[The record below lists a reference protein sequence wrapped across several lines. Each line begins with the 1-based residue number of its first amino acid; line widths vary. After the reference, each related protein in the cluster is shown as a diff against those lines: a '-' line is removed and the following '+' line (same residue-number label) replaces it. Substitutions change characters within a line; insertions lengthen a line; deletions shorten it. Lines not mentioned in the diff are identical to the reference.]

1 MKNSAILIIGLIY
14 AGTFAFAQTNQ
25 LPQESPKLGITLDAT
40 WGSKYIWRGQDLYDD
55 HAAFQPS
62 VNLDLFGTG
71 FSVNVWQ
78 SSACST
84 GFVND
89 EEFDYTIA
97 YENSLF
103 TDSVF
108 QTDYEISWLYY
119 DYYRIS
125 SDEADCAEFDFSF
138 SWPNVFPFGLTP
150 TYTLGYLYAAKSDS
164 PAADSEME
172 GCVHIIGFTY
182 DINEPQTNLP
192 LTFSWNITYND
203 GQGSTDPDTDAKV
216 DHDWSH
222 ITWGVSTSLD
232 IGPGTF
238 TPAIYY
244 QTTLDKSI
252 NDEDEFWTSLSYTLS
267 F

>member
-1 MKNSAILIIGLIY
+1 MRKTAILVIGLICIE
-14 AGTFAFAQTNQ
+14 TLTFAQTPS
-25 LPQESPKLGITLDAT
+25 LPQENPKLGITLDAT
-40 WGSKYIWRGQDLYDD
+40 WVSKYMWYGQDLYDD

-62 VNLDLFGTG
+62 VDIDLFGTG

-78 SSACST
+78 SSACGS
-84 GFVND
+84 GFVAD
-89 EEFDYTIA
+89 EEFDYTLA

-119 DYYRIS
+119 DYYRMS
-125 SDEADCAEFDFSF
+125 SDEADCAELDFSF

-150 TYTLGYLYAAKSDS
+150 TYTLGYLYAAKSNS
-164 PAADSEME
+164 PASETEME
-172 GCVHIIGFTY
+172 GYVHILGLTY
-182 DINEPQTNLP
+182 DVNEPHTQLP
-192 LTFSWNITYND
+192 LTFSWDITYND
-203 GQGSTDPDTDAKV
+203 GLGGSWV

-222 ITWGVSTSLD
+222 MVWGVSTSID

-244 QTTLDKSI
+244 QTTMEESI
-252 NDEDEFWTSLSYTLS
+252 NNEDEFWTSLSYTVS